1 MVSFLF
7 FSAGAL
13 QGCTFLVFADTQ
25 FCFEA
30 ESVNKCALKS
40 GSWFSLGSMV
50 AYLILSLVTPAVPIS
65 PHEEKVG
72 CGCCIVTR
80 ERRSKKDEEGNWQV
94 DDENTTVNGGS
105 AGDEEKGEEE
115 EKTEEEG
122 YWTSNIMDSLCG
134 QGQQTEDSVEVE
146 AVKSNDEDEIKDV
159 ASSSKL

>member
-1 MVSFLF
+1 
-7 FSAGAL
+7 
-13 QGCTFLVFADTQ
+13 
-25 FCFEA
+25 
-30 ESVNKCALKS
+30 
-40 GSWFSLGSMV
+40 MV
-50 AYLILSLVTPAVPIS
+50 AYLILALVSPAVPIS

-80 ERRSKKDEEGNWQV
+80 ERHSKKDEEGNWQV

-105 AGDEEKGEEE
+105 AGDEEKGEKGEE
-115 EKTEEEG
+115 EGKTEEEG

-134 QGQQTEDSVEVE
+134 QGQTEDSVEVK